1 MKLHEV
7 VDKLGL
13 TVKAGQA
20 GLDREVTGGY
30 ASDLL
35 SDVIANAREGDIW
48 VTLQVHE
55 NVVAVS
61 LLAKVAAVIMV
72 GGREPAADTAL
83 KAEAEGIPMLS
94 TEMSTF
100 ETVALLSDL
109 GIRGGR
115 RLGT

>member
-1 MKLHEV
+1 MKVREV

-13 TVKAGQA
+13 TVKAGGE

-35 SDVIANAREGDIW
+35 SDVMANAREGDIW

-55 NVVAVS
+55 NVVAVA
-61 LLAKVAAVIMV
+61 LLTKIAAVIMV
-72 GGREPAADTAL
+72 GDREPAANA
-83 KAEAEGIPMLS
+83 AENADAEGIPMLS
-94 TEMSTF
+94 TSMTTF
-100 ETVALLSDL
+100 ETVALLHDM

-115 RLGT
+115 RVGT

>member
-1 MKLHEV
+1 MKVREV

-13 TVKAGQA
+13 TVKAGGE

-35 SDVIANAREGDIW
+35 SDVMANAREGDIW

-55 NVVAVS
+55 NVVAVA
-61 LLAKVAAVIMV
+61 LLTKIAAVILV
-72 GGREPAADTAL
+72 GDREPSADTTE
-83 KAEAEGIPMLS
+83 KADTEGIPILS
-94 TEMSTF
+94 TGMTAF
-100 ETVALLSDL
+100 ETVAILNDL

-115 RLGT
+115 RVGT